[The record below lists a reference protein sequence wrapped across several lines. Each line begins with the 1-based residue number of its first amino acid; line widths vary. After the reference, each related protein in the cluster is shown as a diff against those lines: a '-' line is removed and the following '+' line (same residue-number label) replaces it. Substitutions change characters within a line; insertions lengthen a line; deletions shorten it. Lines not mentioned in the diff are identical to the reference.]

1 MQQHKFRDGSLMEID
16 GAFLKIY
23 DETGGEVM
31 EGLLAVELPEDQ
43 QLMFVAAAL
52 YHDGFQIQFT
62 EKGFLGSQIKSML
75 TLNNASFADRAIV
88 WASGHLNELQALRTS
103 FVGDH
108 DEAAQA
114 ARELL
119 GEIRGFLEDLDG
131 VESVHD
137 WPGESANRAWLV
149 DVEGR
154 RFSVEVKEI

>member
-1 MQQHKFRDGSLMEID
+1 MQQHMFRDGSLMEID
-16 GAFLKIY
+16 GSFLKIY

-31 EGLLAVELPEDQ
+31 GGPLAVELPEDQ

-52 YHDGFQIQFT
+52 YHDGFQFQFT
-62 EKGFLGSQIKSML
+62 GKGFLGSQIKSML

-88 WASGHLNELQALRTS
+88 WASGHLNELQALWTS

-154 RFSVEVKEI
+154 RFFVEVKEI

>member
-88 WASGHLNELQALRTS
+88 WASGHLNELQALIALCSDIGPMLLPTS
-103 FVGDH
+103 GGGMSVVPKP
-108 DEAAQA
+108 AAQC
-114 ARELL
+114 L
-119 GEIRGFLEDLDG
+119 
-131 VESVHD
+131 
-137 WPGESANRAWLV
+137 
-149 DVEGR
+149 
-154 RFSVEVKEI
+154 K